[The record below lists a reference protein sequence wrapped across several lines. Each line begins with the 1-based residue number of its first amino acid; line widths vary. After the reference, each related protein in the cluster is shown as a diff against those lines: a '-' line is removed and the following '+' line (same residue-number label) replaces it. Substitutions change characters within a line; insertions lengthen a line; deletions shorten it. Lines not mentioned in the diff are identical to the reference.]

1 MGDYISY
8 IRGMVGHEL
17 VIMTAACAVI
27 EDSEGRILLQ
37 KRPGG
42 KWGLPGGIAELGEA
56 LHEAAE
62 REAFEETG
70 LKVRAKTLIGVYS
83 RYQAECS
90 NGDKIQPMVA
100 LFGAEVIGGALKTDG
115 IETLEL
121 RYFGKG
127 EIPELYCKQHQDMIG
142 DYFTGKT
149 GFFR

>member
-27 EDSEGRILLQ
+27 EDDEGRILLQ

-62 REAFEETG
+62 RETFEETG

-83 RYQAECS
+83 RYSAECS
-90 NGDKIQPMVA
+90 
-100 LFGAEVIGGALKTDG
+100 T
-115 IETLEL
+115 ETRYSRWWRCSGL
-121 RYFGKG
+121 R
-127 EIPELYCKQHQDMIG
+127 
-142 DYFTGKT
+142 
-149 GFFR
+149 